1 MMSWSP
7 VWPRAIPLTH
17 VNHSRL
23 VPKTDFSS
31 ELQLSQPC
39 CPKASSSFGDAPC
52 WSTLK
57 HPECERTLHSLC
69 VTCSWQV
76 FSSAV
81 PVSRMIYPCAEQGLP
96 PVQDVSSGTQILSAP
111 TAGECLGVLLGKMLK
126 PLQERSQLPVLS
138 HLNATRTPAL
148 SQILRK
154 MKYSNTWKFLE
165 IEIVFNTQ
173 YFYFFFYCSSF
184 FSSPY
189 SHGEM
194 AVLGEQGQ
202 TKKGKVTYQ
211 KRADSLGFLVKK
223 NLKKQR
229 NNPTNYHSLIGMVN
243 Y

>member
-7 VWPRAIPLTH
+7 VWPRATLPFLLTH

-23 VPKTDFSS
+23 
-31 ELQLSQPC
+31 LSKQIFPQ
-39 CPKASSSFGDAPC
+39 SSSSHSPC

-76 FSSAV
+76 FSSGV

-96 PVQDVSSGTQILSAP
+96 SVQDVSSGTQILCAP

-173 YFYFFFYCSSF
+173 YFYFFFF
-184 FSSPY
+184 FLLQFLLQLTIFTWWN
-189 SHGEM
+189 GCTWWTG
-194 AVLGEQGQ
+194 AD
-202 TKKGKVTYQ
+202 KKGEG
-211 KRADSLGFLVKK
+211 DISKK
-223 NLKKQR
+223 SRFSWLSCEEKAKKQK
-229 NNPTNYHSLIGMVN
+229 NNPPNYHSLIGMVN